1 MRENVCVKA
10 GTRHLT
16 HLIVHSGK
24 AAAKTK
30 MYISSGHQ
38 KHSMFTCSRHH
49 LSHTDFTT
57 AATLRTN
64 VNTYLVNESTQSGEH
79 VSEGSFWLADFEE
92 SQVDVKHL
100 LHQCVVTVAVQQLV
114 LNHTYTHKNRCT
126 KYQCKLY
133 SSISYIT
140 VDVWADL
147 WAERCWWRFR
157 RISFCSHRLKAN
169 EMTTTDGSGWFLLCP
184 INFGTLQFGIQCQYQ
199 YSCSHQMK
207 PLIKLLFRKKTHS

>member
-1 MRENVCVKA
+1 
-10 GTRHLT
+10 
-16 HLIVHSGK
+16 
-24 AAAKTK
+24 

-114 LNHTYTHKNRCT
+114 LNHTHTHKNRCT

-157 RISFCSHRLKAN
+157 RISFCSHRLKAKRDN
-169 EMTTTDGSGWFLLCP
+169 NDWWQRLIFTV
-184 INFGTLQFGIQCQYQ
+184 
-199 YSCSHQMK
+199 SHQ
-207 PLIKLLFRKKTHS
+207 FRDPTIWDPVSVSVLMLASDEAIDKVTVSKKNPQLEHEDTPNKSFYMWACL